1 MCATMA
7 FHRFRCS
14 PVAKTLTCYPLLKY
28 RSHNELAPRWLH
40 MRFQNSMSLVPIV
53 LDKTTHGER
62 AYDIYSRLLK
72 DRIICLMGAISDEV
86 AGLVVAQLLYLQSED
101 KKIPIHIYI
110 NSPGG
115 VVTAGLA
122 IYDTMQFIKPPVA
135 TWCVGQ
141 ASSMGSLLL
150 AAGAPG
156 LRFALPH
163 SRIMVHQPSGSAHG
177 QASDIKIH
185 AEEIIK
191 MRNIINTIYE
201 RHTKQSQE
209 PQSGNLQSPGT
220 PRRGVGVGPSY
231 FGNGIYGPNVGGSND
246 SRESG
251 FLAKLNTLSRS
262 RRRKQEAEE
271 LAAEA
276 RQAMEDPLL
285 PAPIDLGI
293 DGCQLAEG
301 EERSMIEPQ
310 SKEHPLVQDLSSSLI
325 EWINT
330 ELLDDRILVRNLED
344 DLFDGQVLQKLIEK
358 LLSIKINHPEVAQTE
373 IGQKQRLKI
382 VLDEINA
389 ALGISP
395 LRAAQLWPTSAVY
408 ERDLVAILRLL
419 VALVHKF
426 APTIILPRKVQLTVL
441 IVRKINGIL
450 QHRRQIEPVTDVGDE
465 QDNTEID
472 HDGISALVDCAI
484 PEQLASF
491 QQTLKT
497 FVNRHLNKLNLHV
510 TNLETE
516 MSDGVYFILLLG
528 LLGNYF
534 VPLHAYHITP
544 TTDAQKLANLQV
556 AFQLAHDVEG
566 IDLESNQPE
575 SVLRHDL
582 KATLRLLYTLYTRYG
597 DIQ

>member
-1 MCATMA
+1 M
-7 FHRFRCS
+7 
-14 PVAKTLTCYPLLKY
+14 
-28 RSHNELAPRWLH
+28 
-40 MRFQNSMSLVPIV
+40 V
-53 LDKTTHGER
+53 LDKTTNVER
-62 AYDIYSRLLK
+62 YYDIYSRLLK
-72 DRIICLMGAISDEV
+72 DRIICLMGAVTDEI
-86 AGLVVAQLLYLQSED
+86 AGSVIAQLLFLQSED
-101 KKIPIHIYI
+101 KKIPIHLYI
-110 NSPGG
+110 NSPGKTGFVATLSLGG

-122 IYDTMQFIKPPVA
+122 IYDTMQFIRPPVA
-135 TWCVGQ
+135 TLCIGQ

-150 AAGAPG
+150 AAGSPG
-156 LRFALPH
+156 CRFALPH

-177 QASDIKIH
+177 QASDIKIQ
-185 AEEIIK
+185 AEEIIRT
-191 MRNIINTIYE
+191 RNVINTIYE
-201 RHTKQSQE
+201 RHTRQSQE

-220 PRRGVGVGPSY
+220 PRRGVGPGAAN
-231 FGNGIYGPNVGGSND
+231 FGGGIYGPNVGGGAD

-285 PAPIDLGI
+285 PAPLDLGT
-293 DGCQLAEG
+293 DGYQLAEG

-310 SKEHPLVQDLSSSLI
+310 SKDHPSVHNLSCSLI

-330 ELLDDRILVRNLED
+330 ELVDDRILVRDLEA
-344 DLFDGQVLQKLIEK
+344 DLYDGQVLQKLIEK
-358 LLSIKINHPEVAQTE
+358 LLNIKIDHPEVAQTE

-382 VLDEINA
+382 VIDEING
-389 ALGISP
+389 ALDISP
-395 LRAAQLWPTSAVY
+395 VRAAQLWPVSAVY
-408 ERDLVAILRLL
+408 NRDLVAILRLL

-426 APTIILPRKVQLTVL
+426 SPAIILPRKVQLTVL

-450 QHRRQIEPVTDVGDE
+450 QHRRQIEPVTDIGDE
-465 QDNTEID
+465 QDNTETD
-472 HDGISALVDCAI
+472 HDAISALVDCAI

-497 FVNRHLNKLNLHV
+497 F
-510 TNLETE
+510 

-566 IDLESNQPE
+566 IDLEYNQPE

>member
-1 MCATMA
+1 M
-7 FHRFRCS
+7 
-14 PVAKTLTCYPLLKY
+14 
-28 RSHNELAPRWLH
+28 
-40 MRFQNSMSLVPIV
+40 V
-53 LDKTTHGER
+53 LDKSTNVER
-62 AYDIYSRLLK
+62 YYDIYSRLLK
-72 DRIICLMGAISDEV
+72 DRIICLMGAVTDEM
-86 AGLVVAQLLYLQSED
+86 AGSVIAQLLFLQSED
-101 KKIPIHIYI
+101 KRTPIHLYI

-115 VVTAGLA
+115 SVTAGLA
-122 IYDTMQFIKPPVA
+122 IYDTMQFIRPPVA
-135 TWCVGQ
+135 TFCIGQ

-150 AAGAPG
+150 AAGSHG
-156 LRFALPH
+156 CRFALPH
-163 SRIMVHQPSGSAHG
+163 SSIMVHQPSGSAHG
-177 QASDIKIH
+177 QASDIKIR
-185 AEEIIK
+185 AEELI
-191 MRNIINTIYE
+191 RTRSVINTIYE

-209 PQSGNLQSPGT
+209 VIEKWMDRDYFMTAEEAVSYGIVDRVLHKTPAEKVDEHPQSGNLQSPGT
-220 PRRGVGVGPSY
+220 PRRAVGPGASN
-231 FGNGIYGPNVGGSND
+231 FGSGIYGPNVGGGAD

-285 PAPIDLGI
+285 PAPVDLGT
-293 DGCQLAEG
+293 DGYQLAEG

-310 SKEHPLVQDLSSSLI
+310 SKEHPLVHDLSCSLI

-330 ELLDDRILVRNLED
+330 ELVDDRILVRDLEA

-358 LLSIKINHPEVAQTE
+358 LLNIKINHPEVAQTE

-382 VLDEINA
+382 VIDEING

-395 LRAAQLWPTSAVY
+395 VRAAQLWPVSAVY
-408 ERDLVAILRLL
+408 NRDLVAILRLL

-426 APTIILPRKVQLTVL
+426 SPAIILPRKVQLTVL

-450 QHRRQIEPVTDVGDE
+450 QHRRQIELVTDVGDE
-465 QDNTEID
+465 QDNTETD
-472 HDGISALVDCAI
+472 HDAISALVDCAI

-497 FVNRHLNKLNLHV
+497 FVNRNLNKLNLHV
-510 TNLETE
+510 TDLENE

-566 IDLESNQPE
+566 IDLEYNQPE
-575 SVLRHDL
+575 NVLRHDL

-597 DIQ
+597 DI

>member
-1 MCATMA
+1 
-7 FHRFRCS
+7 
-14 PVAKTLTCYPLLKY
+14 
-28 RSHNELAPRWLH
+28 
-40 MRFQNSMSLVPIV
+40 MSLVPMV

-72 DRIICLMGAISDEV
+72 DRIICLMGAISDEI

-191 MRNIINTIYE
+191 MRNVINTIYE

-209 PQSGNLQSPGT
+209 VIEKWMDRDYFMTAEEAVSFGIVDMVLREAPVDKSKEIEHSKSRGNLQSPGT
-220 PRRGVGVGPSY
+220 PRRGVGLGPSY
-231 FGNGIYGPNVGGSND
+231 FGNGIYGPNIGGSTD

-358 LLSIKINHPEVAQTE
+358 LLNIKINHPEVAQTE

-450 QHRRQIEPVTDVGDE
+450 QHRRQIEPVTDVGDD

-472 HDGISALVDCAI
+472 HDAISALVDCAI

-544 TTDAQKLANLQV
+544 TTDAQKLSNLQV
-556 AFQLAHDVEG
+556 AFQLAYDVEG

-597 DIQ
+597 DTQ

>member
-1 MCATMA
+1 MY
-7 FHRFRCS
+7 S
-14 PVAKTLTCYPLLKY
+14 PST
-28 RSHNELAPRWLH
+28 
-40 MRFQNSMSLVPIV
+40 
-53 LDKTTHGER
+53 
-62 AYDIYSRLLK
+62 
-72 DRIICLMGAISDEV
+72 
-86 AGLVVAQLLYLQSED
+86 
-101 KKIPIHIYI
+101 
-110 NSPGG
+110 GG
-115 VVTAGLA
+115 
-122 IYDTMQFIKPPVA
+122 
-135 TWCVGQ
+135 
-141 ASSMGSLLL
+141 
-150 AAGAPG
+150 
-156 LRFALPH
+156 
-163 SRIMVHQPSGSAHG
+163 
-177 QASDIKIH
+177 
-185 AEEIIK
+185 
-191 MRNIINTIYE
+191 
-201 RHTKQSQE
+201 
-209 PQSGNLQSPGT
+209 
-220 PRRGVGVGPSY
+220 
-231 FGNGIYGPNVGGSND
+231 GID

-310 SKEHPLVQDLSSSLI
+310 SKEHPLVQELSRSLI

-330 ELLDDRILVRNLED
+330 ELVDDRILVRDLEA

-358 LLSIKINHPEVAQTE
+358 LLGIKINHPEVAQTE

-382 VLDEINA
+382 VLDEINS

-395 LRAAQLWPTSAVY
+395 IRAAQLWPVTAVY

-419 VALVHKF
+419 VALVRRF
-426 APTIILPRKVQLTVL
+426 APIITIPRKVQLTVL

-465 QDNTEID
+465 QDNAEAD
-472 HDGISALVDCAI
+472 HDAISALVDCAV
-484 PEQLASF
+484 PEKLASF

-510 TNLETE
+510 NDLETE
-516 MSDGVYFILLLG
+516 MDDGVYFILLLG

-544 TTDAQKLANLQV
+544 TTDSQKLANLQA
-556 AFQLAHDVEG
+556 AFQLAQDVEG
-566 IDLESNQPE
+566 IDLEYNQPE

-597 DIQ
+597 DKE